1 MFRLRCFRTFLR
13 NSEGMFE
20 KVPDTLSFEGAA
32 SIAFVYSTVHYSLFH
47 EARLERD
54 ETILIHAA
62 SGGPGQAAIILSQQI
77 SAEIFVT
84 MSLETKKQF
93 LIDTHGI
100 LPDHIFNSREHSFAA
115 GIKRMTNQK
124 GGDVA
129 LNSLAGEV
137 LRQTW
142 LCVAPSGRFIELS
155 KKDIVGNTNMDMSK
169 FMDNIAFIGVNMLS
183 IKVAFCIMQSGK
195 RIGKM
200 VLSTGPEDLVPK
212 SKPYPF
218 SQDAIY
224 MILGGLSG
232 LGRSIAARTV
242 DQAARH
248 VVFTSRPGATTPH
261 ACKLVDEL
269 TKKGAKILAFACDIS
284 NFSEFKDVLKTVKD
298 NNFPLI
304 KGAIN
309 CAMQLQDVLLKNMT
323 LEDYNAAIR
332 PKIYTTKNLHNLLPR
347 DVDFFICL
355 SSTSGIVGSR
365 GRGNYN
371 AGLPAT
377 SMNLGIGVGITA
389 ERGEILSYLKTG
401 AMIGLHEQE
410 VLAVVQAVMSGKMP
424 IQAVVGLATG
434 GHHLEKNGHEGD
446 SGDSGADLQ
455 AVLRAASTLAEAAD
469 AVCVA
474 LVRKLAKA
482 MMVEIEEL
490 DPTRPANSYGVDSL
504 VAVEVRAWVFKE
516 VKSDVSAFDILSNM
530 PLQPL
535 ATKIAAKSSL
545 LPPTIS
551 DTEDDA

>member
-1 MFRLRCFRTFLR
+1 
-13 NSEGMFE
+13 
-20 KVPDTLSFEGAA
+20 
-32 SIAFVYSTVHYSLFH
+32 
-47 EARLERD
+47 
-54 ETILIHAA
+54 
-62 SGGPGQAAIILSQQI
+62 
-77 SAEIFVT
+77 
-84 MSLETKKQF
+84 
-93 LIDTHGI
+93 
-100 LPDHIFNSREHSFAA
+100 
-115 GIKRMTNQK
+115 
-124 GGDVA
+124 
-129 LNSLAGEV
+129 
-137 LRQTW
+137 
-142 LCVAPSGRFIELS
+142 
-155 KKDIVGNTNMDMSK
+155 
-169 FMDNIAFIGVNMLS
+169 
-183 IKVAFCIMQSGK
+183 
-195 RIGKM
+195 
-200 VLSTGPEDLVPK
+200 
-212 SKPYPF
+212 
-218 SQDAIY
+218 
-224 MILGGLSG
+224 
-232 LGRSIAARTV
+232 
-242 DQAARH
+242 
-248 VVFTSRPGATTPH
+248 
-261 ACKLVDEL
+261 
-269 TKKGAKILAFACDIS
+269 
-284 NFSEFKDVLKTVKD
+284 
-298 NNFPLI
+298 
-304 KGAIN
+304 
-309 CAMQLQDVLLKNMT
+309 MQLQDVLLENMT
-323 LEDYNAAIR
+323 LEDYNSAIR

-355 SSTSGIVGSR
+355 SSTGGIVGSR

-401 AMIGLHEQE
+401 AMISLHERG

-434 GHHLEKNGHEGD
+434 GHHLEKNGHEDPFWFSD

-490 DPTRPANSYGVDSL
+490 DSTRPANSYGVDSL